1 VNGGSSFPLLARAI
15 ELDARL
21 LAVRKRTQR
30 IAIAVTLIAIACLWI
45 QYVPREYADYTR
57 WPLLKHVKQYDTYGT
72 DTLSD
77 MYESRV
83 ILHDPGDMYTKRE
96 TSQTPLEA
104 SRWSREESGPYPP
117 AVLLS
122 EAGLYRV
129 GEWTGIGF
137 YGMILALACLFL
149 ALSAL
154 YFLKTRWYLFPLLYL
169 NGLYF
174 GYRFVY
180 VQDSTYLVMLVVIMA
195 ALFAAR
201 QRWGVAHP
209 LVAIAITMKLSPL
222 YYAKNVLGMQRPMA
236 ALFIAVL
243 IAGLVLPYFAWGNYL
258 YIYRFQGSLK
268 GDWYDTFSAVLFAVP
283 FAALLWY
290 VETRRDF
297 DMEDRIGWGLVPFAM
312 FLGIKMNVARHL
324 LIVLLV
330 PDKRGVRNIAAAVGM
345 GLPNLLPWFI
355 RFNSSLSI
363 TNALLFVALTYH
375 LDQIG
380 WDVVRN
386 DFRHASRT
394 AKMMLVPSLH
404 VSQTHP
410 CHRRRLS
417 DPAVRVAANLPVP
430 GAAVLRGPATL
441 ESVRGQARDVAPS
454 QLPRPRPHMG
464 RADEWRAE

>member
-1 VNGGSSFPLLARAI
+1 MNSRQVRNAGLSLRAMADVLVARAI

-21 LAVRKRTQR
+21 LAVGKRSQR
-30 IAIAVTLIAIACLWI
+30 IAVAATLVAITCLWMP
-45 QYVPREYADYTR
+45 YVPREYADYAHA
-57 WPLLKHVKQYDTYGT
+57 PILEHVTQFDTYGT

-83 ILHDPGDMYTKRE
+83 ILNDPGDMYTKTE

-104 SRWSREESGPYPP
+104 ATWSREESGPYPP

-122 EAGLYRV
+122 EAGLYRI
-129 GEWTGIGF
+129 GEWAGVGF

-149 ALSAL
+149 VLSAFF
-154 YFLKTRWYLFPLLYL
+154 FLETRWYLFPLLYL

-180 VQDSTYLVMLVVIMA
+180 VQDSTYLIMLIVIMA

-201 QRWGVAHP
+201 RRWAAAHP
-209 LVAIAITMKLSPL
+209 LMAIAITMKLSPL
-222 YYAKNVLGMQRPMA
+222 YYAKNVFGMKRSMA
-236 ALFIAVL
+236 ALFLALLV
-243 IAGLVLPYFAWGNYL
+243 AGLVLPYFIWGNYL
-258 YIYRFQGSLK
+258 YIYRFQGSFK
-268 GDWYDTFSAVLFAVP
+268 GTWGDTFSAVLFAVP

-297 DMEDRIGWGLVPFAM
+297 DMEDRVGWGLVPFAM
-312 FLGIKMNVARHL
+312 FLAIKMNAARHL
-324 LIVLLV
+324 LVVLLV

-363 TNALLFVALTYH
+363 TNALLFLTLIYH

-380 WDVVRN
+380 WDVVLD
-386 DFRHASRT
+386 DFRHGRRT
-394 AKMMLVPSLH
+394 AKMM
-404 VSQTHP
+404 
-410 CHRRRLS
+410 
-417 DPAVRVAANLPVP
+417 VA
-430 GAAVLRGPATL
+430 T
-441 ESVRGQARDVAPS
+441 APS
-454 QLPRPRPHMG
+454 CFSNARLPPRSSV
-464 RADEWRAE
+464 